1 MDRLTEAEKRAE
13 KQRVMTTEPVEKLV
27 CRLALPTIVSM
38 LVTTFYNMADTFF
51 VGRLGNAS
59 ATGAVGVVFSL
70 MAIIQAVGFFFGH
83 GSGNFISRKLG
94 SREVEDAEKMAATGF
109 FSALIGG
116 GLITLFG
123 LVFVVPLAKLLGS
136 TDTILPYAVSYMRII
151 LCGAPYMCA
160 SLVLNN
166 QLRFQGNALYAMI
179 GLFSGA
185 VLNIGLDPLFI
196 FGFGM
201 GVTGAALA
209 TVISQLVSFILL
221 WVGCR
226 HSDNLKIH
234 LKKFTPTPRFLA
246 EICRGGLPSLCRQGL
261 NSVAVMVLNHA
272 VGAYGDG
279 AVAAVAIVSRIM
291 MFTSSALIGFGQG
304 MQPVC
309 GFNYGA
315 RRGDR
320 VRRAFW
326 FCLTVSTVML
336 TVFSAVGHFLAPQLV
351 SLFQKGD
358 TQVATI
364 GTTALRRQLLTLP
377 LAGWIVLSNMMLQ
390 TMGRVV
396 SATFLALAKSG
407 LFLIPSLLVLAKV
420 AGLDGVLWAQTAAEA
435 ITFLAALPIQIVWLR
450 RLKNLTP
457 L

>member
-1 MDRLTEAEKRAE
+1 MTEAQMRAE
-13 KQRVMTTEPVEKLV
+13 KQRMMTTAPVEKLV
-27 CRLALPTIVSM
+27 CRLALPTIASM

-51 VGRLGNAS
+51 VGRLGNPS
-59 ATGAVGVVFSL
+59 VTGAVGVVFSL

-94 SREVEDAEKMAATGF
+94 SRNVEEAEKMAATGF

-116 GLITLFG
+116 GLIAVFG
-123 LVFVVPLAKLLGS
+123 LIFVTPLAKLLGS
-136 TDTILPYAVSYMRII
+136 TDTILPYAVAYMRII

-179 GLFSGA
+179 GLLSGA

-209 TVISQLVSFILL
+209 TVLSQLVSFILL
-221 WVGCR
+221 WIGCR
-226 HSDNLKIH
+226 RSDNLKIH
-234 LKKFTPTPRFLA
+234 LKKFTPSAHFLG

-261 NSVAVMVLNHA
+261 NSVAVMILNHA
-272 VGAYGDG
+272 VGVYGDG
-279 AVAAVAIVSRIM
+279 AVAAMAIVSRIM
-291 MFTSSALIGFGQG
+291 MFVSSALIGFGQG

-315 RRGDR
+315 GRGDR
-320 VRRAFW
+320 VRRAFG
-326 FCLTVSTVML
+326 FCLTVSTAVL
-336 TVFSAVGHFLAPQLV
+336 TVFAMTGYVLAPQLV
-351 SLFQKGD
+351 ALFQKGD
-358 TQVATI
+358 AQVAEI
-364 GTTALRRQLLTLP
+364 GTTALRRHLLTLP

-390 TMGRVV
+390 TMGKVV
-396 SATFLALAKSG
+396 GATFLALAKSG
-407 LFLIPSLLVLAKV
+407 LFLIPSLLILSAV
-420 AGLDGVLWAQTAAEA
+420 AGLDGVLWAQTAADA
-435 ITFLAALPIQIVWLR
+435 VTFLAAVPIQTVWLK
-450 RLKNLTP
+450 RLKKLTP
-457 L
+457 PN